1 MKKFLQIIVLFL
13 LVLVLVGY
21 FVAQYFLG
29 SIVEAGVNSAG
40 PKLTQSNVVLEKA
53 KLSPLSGSGTLTGL
67 TVGNPAGW
75 SDGRAIYLGEMHLD
89 VEPMSFFRDAIVVN
103 DLTINQPEFT
113 YETRLVS
120 SNFGDLMKNIEA
132 ALGAQTDPADK
143 TAEPRKIIVKHFR
156 LQDAKVTV
164 GMGAASLPVT
174 LPPVELRDLGVKEG
188 GLTTYQLAMAIMKL
202 VMPQIIAATTTAAS
216 NMGGFGDAIKKAGDG
231 LQNILGGGAKKEQKK

>member
-1 MKKFLQIIVLFL
+1 MFTQTNVATIVILSLLGTSYIMKKFLQIIVLFL

-89 VEPMSFFRDAIVVN
+89 VQPMSFFR
-103 DLTINQPEFT
+103 
-113 YETRLVS
+113 
-120 SNFGDLMKNIEA
+120 
-132 ALGAQTDPADK
+132 
-143 TAEPRKIIVKHFR
+143 
-156 LQDAKVTV
+156 
-164 GMGAASLPVT
+164 
-174 LPPVELRDLGVKEG
+174 
-188 GLTTYQLAMAIMKL
+188 
-202 VMPQIIAATTTAAS
+202 
-216 NMGGFGDAIKKAGDG
+216 
-231 LQNILGGGAKKEQKK
+231 